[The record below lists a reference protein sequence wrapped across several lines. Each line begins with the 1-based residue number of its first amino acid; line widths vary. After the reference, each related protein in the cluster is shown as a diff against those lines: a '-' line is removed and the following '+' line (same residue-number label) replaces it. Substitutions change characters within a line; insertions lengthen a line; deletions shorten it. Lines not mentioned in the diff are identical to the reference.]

1 MSAYLGD
8 GDSALRELR
17 TALYLMPFEPLRHI
31 TFIGIGCA
39 HFLAE
44 RYEQAARWV
53 HDGVEASPGSFWAD
67 RIAVAA
73 TALAG
78 ERSEARRRARNLM
91 RNDPDLTVAEAR
103 QAWPFTPAFMTRLG
117 DGLEIAGLPRA

>member
-1 MSAYLGD
+1 S
-8 GDSALRELR
+8 DSALRELR

-53 HDGVEASPGSFWAD
+53 AEGVEVSPGSFWAD
-67 RIAVAA
+67 RVAVAA

-78 ERSEARRRARNLM
+78 ARSDARRRARNLM
-91 RNDPDLTVAEAR
+91 RNDTDLMIAH
-103 QAWPFTPAFMTRLG
+103 TRRGWHL
-117 DGLEIAGLPRA
+117 